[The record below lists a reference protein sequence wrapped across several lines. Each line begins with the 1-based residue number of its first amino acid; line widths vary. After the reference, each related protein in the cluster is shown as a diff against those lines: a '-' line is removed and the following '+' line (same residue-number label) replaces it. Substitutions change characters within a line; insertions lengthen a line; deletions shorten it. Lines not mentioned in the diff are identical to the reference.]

1 VAECVDCDPGVG
13 ILSRVSHGAVVPQE
27 NLGHQSLVAFFFPVA
42 QRSSPCRI
50 ARHHHKCASL
60 ERKIIAA
67 QEQDQTNTRTG
78 LWVTDDIAMQPGKVS
93 SSF

>member
-13 ILSRVSHGAVVPQE
+13 ILSRVSHGAVVHQE

-42 QRSSPCRI
+42 QRLSPCI
-50 ARHHHKCASL
+50 ARQHHKCASL

-67 QEQDQTNTRTG
+67 QEQDQTNT
-78 LWVTDDIAMQPGKVS
+78 
-93 SSF
+93 